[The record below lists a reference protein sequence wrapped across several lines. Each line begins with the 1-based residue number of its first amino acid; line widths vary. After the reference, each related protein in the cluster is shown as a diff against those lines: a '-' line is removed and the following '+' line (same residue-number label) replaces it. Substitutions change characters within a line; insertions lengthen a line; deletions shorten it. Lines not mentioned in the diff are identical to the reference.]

1 MKVKKAFNA
10 CEMGR
15 GGTLVWEKE
24 EVAQPTCGCGVGW
37 LRSVFV
43 CMRGGGVSA
52 CLFVFPSLSISACD
66 RRGSES
72 VRMS

>member
-24 EVAQPTCGCGVGW
+24 GVAQQTCGCGVGW

-43 CMRGGGVSA
+43 CMLGEGCLPVFLCFPLSLFLRVIVVGVK
-52 CLFVFPSLSISACD
+52 V
-66 RRGSES
+66 
-72 VRMS
+72 